1 MFGRQRLRRCG
12 ESPAR
17 EKGVVNLPGGAVGQN
32 PAGFVE
38 QRLDDIPTYRLL
50 PPFAL
55 AEQDVLAPPV
65 DGHHI
70 HLRLPRPE
78 AAYAFRQEGHLAQ
91 FGYIAHINILVVF
104 SLYK

>member
-1 MFGRQRLRRCG
+1 MRQLFKHDGAKEVR
-12 ESPAR
+12 
-17 EKGVVNLPGGAVGQN
+17 PGFAGAQLL
-32 PAGFVE
+32 VE

-78 AAYAFRQEGHLAQ
+78 AAYAFRQEGHLAH